1 MKRLGMF
8 TALLSLSMFLMG
20 CGDGTEVKK
29 KDDPAK
35 ATDTGTTGDKK

>member
-1 MKRLGMF
+1 MKRFGMF

-20 CGDGTEVKK
+20 CGDTETKK

-35 ATDTGTTGDKK
+35 ATDTGKTGDKK